1 MKVHPTDL
9 AAIRAEKIDVEGAIV
24 REQGCKSVNIRP
36 SDAPWN
42 AVIPS
47 SPALPIAEPCVR
59 VFVMIS
65 ITGTVDIGDIREKAE
80 DRFVRTLCDRINSPK
95 RLHERRPE
103 SRIPALWI

>member
-9 AAIRAEKIDVEGAIV
+9 AAIRAEKIDMEDASV
-24 REQGCKSVNIRP
+24 REQGCKSVNIRS
-36 SDAPWN
+36 SDPPWN

-47 SPALPIAEPCVR
+47 SPALPIADPCVR

-80 DRFVRTLCDRINSPK
+80 NGFVRTLCDRINSPK
-95 RLHERRPE
+95 AVARKKAG
-103 SRIPALWI
+103 I